1 MTTAKVNYFD
11 FTLFRIY
18 QKSKKC
24 FDWLPERFGLMWLA
38 DLEGTT
44 ARDLVGEG
52 LTSKANKETKISWT
66 SFNIIF
72 LGFKKAEKEKK
83 RFSMVIWNSLQKG
96 CKFWTR
102 TFDLRRLI
110 SQEIMSHSHF
120 STLGQHC
127 KKDIQFL
134 VFLWPR
140 MGSLSFHEKKKC
152 FYVRA
157 VINFFSW
164 TLT

>member
-1 MTTAKVNYFD
+1 M
-11 FTLFRIY
+11 
-18 QKSKKC
+18 
-24 FDWLPERFGLMWLA
+24 A

-72 LGFKKAEKEKK
+72 LNFKKAEKK
-83 RFSMVIWNSLQKG
+83 RFLIVFILQFRIHFNKDASFG
-96 CKFWTR
+96 QGHSTYV
-102 TFDLRRLI
+102 DYLI
-110 SQEIMSHSHF
+110 SLEIMSHSHF

-134 VFLWPR
+134 VFLWAR
-140 MGSLSFHEKKKC
+140 MGPYHFTRKKKC
-152 FYVRA
+152 FYGCA
-157 VINFFSW
+157 VIDFFSW